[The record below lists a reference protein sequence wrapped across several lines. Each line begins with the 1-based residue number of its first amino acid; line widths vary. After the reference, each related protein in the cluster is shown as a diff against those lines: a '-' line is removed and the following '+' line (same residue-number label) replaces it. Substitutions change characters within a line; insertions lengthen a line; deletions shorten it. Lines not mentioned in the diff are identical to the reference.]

1 MKEYIGKRLGNL
13 LSVKSLVTLALT
25 GVFSCLAVGGRISR
39 DFMTVYAVVI
49 AFYFGTQSQ
58 KVQDAVEKAADGGGQ

>member
-1 MKEYIGKRLGNL
+1 MNETIIKRLGNL

-25 GVFSCLAVGGRISR
+25 VVFAVMTVRQAISQ
-39 DFMTVYAVVI
+39 DFMTIYAVII

-58 KVQDAVEKAADGGGQ
+58 KVQDAMEGEK

>member
-1 MKEYIGKRLGNL
+1 MNETISKRLGNL

-25 GVFSCLAVGGRISR
+25 VVFAVMTVRQAISQ
-39 DFMTVYAVVI
+39 DFMTIYAVII

-58 KVQDAVEKAADGGGQ
+58 KVQDAVEGKDG

>member
-1 MKEYIGKRLGNL
+1 MDKNILKRLGNL
-13 LSVKSLVTLALT
+13 LSVKSLVTLTLTVVFAVMALRGT
-25 GVFSCLAVGGRISR
+25 ISQ

-58 KVQDAVEKAADGGGQ
+58 KVQDALEGKPDE

>member
-1 MKEYIGKRLGNL
+1 MDKIIIKRLGNL

-25 GVFSCLAVGGRISR
+25 VVFAVMAVRREISQ

-58 KVQDAVEKAADGGGQ
+58 KVQDALEGSQDE